1 MEENAMQA
9 QENPLSINEIHAQ
22 IDNYVGQVTELQ
34 SQIARM
40 EKVIMS
46 FIQLERTLAE
56 YHEAT

>member
-1 MEENAMQA
+1 MQA